1 MFSEDDQNERMNYKN
16 LYNKRVE
23 VYLLNY
29 E

>member
-23 VYLLNY
+23 VYFLNY

>member
-1 MFSEDDQNERMNYKN
+1 MFPENDQNERMNYKN

>member
-1 MFSEDDQNERMNYKN
+1 MFPENDQNERMNYKN

-23 VYLLNY
+23 AYLLNY